1 MELPQENS
9 LLIILSFNFF
19 SLQGFLIFA
28 SHQTHHTMQTL
39 AGIVIVTF
47 MLFMT
52 GAILALAI
60 KELTKNP

>member
-1 MELPQENS
+1 
-9 LLIILSFNFF
+9 
-19 SLQGFLIFA
+19 
-28 SHQTHHTMQTL
+28 MQTL